1 MKKFLFITLAG
12 ALTLAACT
20 KDYGNIVVTSS
31 VDDVELVNLNFSTYS
46 TEPMT
51 KAPVDLTSLIT
62 RLDVYI
68 IEGTDTL
75 IVNQVKNEDA
85 GFGSVTASLKKTK
98 TYTLYAI
105 GHKGYGP
112 AELDGS
118 SLSFPDNRITDTFF
132 YSGTFCPGNTTSLN
146 CTMNRIVGM
155 FKLTI
160 TDELPEDLAKVQF
173 SISET
178 ALGYNVGSGSLANVS
193 DRLVTINNPSSA
205 QDGST
210 TFKIYALAT
219 SAASSI
225 DVTVTALSAEDD
237 VIEERIF
244 QDVPIKA
251 GYISAYTGTFFITT
265 GMSLSFVG
273 PEDWASFESQEY

>member
-1 MKKFLFITLAG
+1 MKKILFLAS
-12 ALTLAACT
+12 ALLLAACS
-20 KDYGNIVVTSS
+20 KDSDSILVTPF
-31 VDDVELVNLNFSTYS
+31 VDEMELVSLNFSTYT

-75 IVNQVKNEDA
+75 VVNQVKEGNA
-85 GFGSVTASLKKTK
+85 SFGSVSASLKKTK
-98 TYTLYAI
+98 TYTLYAV
-105 GHKGYGP
+105 GHKGYNP
-112 AELDGS
+112 AILDDAV
-118 SLSFPDNRITDTFF
+118 LSFPENRITDTFF
-132 YSGTFCPGNTTSLN
+132 YSGTFCPATQTNLN

-155 FKLTI
+155 FKITI
-160 TDELPEDLAKVQF
+160 TDALPEGLAKVQF
-173 SISET
+173 SIGET
-178 ALGYNVGSGSLANVS
+178 ALSYNVGSGALANVS

-219 SAASSI
+219 STASSI
-225 DVTVTALSAEDD
+225 DVTVTALTSEDE
-237 VIEERIF
+237 VIEERTF
-244 QDVPIKA
+244 TDVPIKA